1 MKTKLDTL
9 LETTNIM
16 MKTFKT
22 LSDKVDK
29 KFDNL
34 NDRIIA
40 VVNQNK
46 CFDES
51 NRKAMNRNWS
61 NQKANSS
68 LKNKT
73 GNK

>member
-1 MKTKLDTL
+1 
-9 LETTNIM
+9 M
-16 MKTFKT
+16 MKTVKT
-22 LSDKVDK
+22 FSDKVDK

-51 NRKAMNRNWS
+51 DRKTMNRNWS
-61 NQKANSS
+61 NQKANSA
-68 LKNKT
+68 LKTKTGKNKY
-73 GNK
+73 NK